1 MISMLK
7 TKRLLLKLLAI
18 FGIVLILNI
27 VNRLESR
34 QPEEEIRES
43 IAGVSVYN
51 EERQLKDLLIF
62 DYKTD
67 RQFILTYTFQ
77 SYGSE
82 GEIICYYQKYLED
95 TGWKFIK
102 KSDNIDYSNN
112 KKIGE
117 LFYFQKGKYELNFCF
132 NIRDLNYYRECHGE
146 EPLKYSVTIFPK
158 L

>member
-67 RQFILTYTFQ
+67 RQFIPVLHILSSPMEARVRLYA
-77 SYGSE
+77 
-82 GEIICYYQKYLED
+82 IIRSILRILA
-95 TGWKFIK
+95 G
-102 KSDNIDYSNN
+102 N
-112 KKIGE
+112 
-117 LFYFQKGKYELNFCF
+117 L
-132 NIRDLNYYRECHGE
+132 
-146 EPLKYSVTIFPK
+146 
-158 L
+158 

>member
-117 LFYFQKGKYELNFCF
+117 LFHFQKGKYELNFCF
-132 NIRDLNYYRECHGE
+132 NIPVSYTHLTLPTKRI
-146 EPLKYSVTIFPK
+146 V
-158 L
+158 